1 MSVSARALSRGSSP
15 RAGSGI
21 ADAAHGRLD
30 AGLGQALAVL
40 DRHILHAAVGV
51 VDPTRAAERPA
62 GGKCLLQR
70 VGHKASLRR
79 AADPPGRAGPPA
91 GPTRPGGCVGRRR
104 RAPRTTKQHT
114 SKATPLITTTA

>member
-1 MSVSARALSRGSSP
+1 MTVSARALSRGSSP

-51 VDPTRAAERPA
+51 VDQTRAADRPA

-70 VGHKASLRR
+70 VEHKASLRR
-79 AADPPGRAGPPA
+79 AADPPARSEE
-91 GPTRPGGCVGRRR
+91 
-104 RAPRTTKQHT
+104 HT
-114 SKATPLITTTA
+114 SELQSPLRISYAVFCLTKKNHHPQTQIRTHE

>member
-1 MSVSARALSRGSSP
+1 MTVSARALSRGSSP

-51 VDPTRAAERPA
+51 VDQTRAAYRPA

-70 VGHKASLRR
+70 VEHKASLRR
-79 AADPPGRAGPPA
+79 AADPPARACPRAGARSEELTSEPQSIMLISYDEF
-91 GPTRPGGCVGRRR
+91 CLKKK
-104 RAPRTTKQHT
+104 TT
-114 SKATPLITTTA
+114 

>member
-1 MSVSARALSRGSSP
+1 MTVSARALSRGSSP

-40 DRHILHAAVGV
+40 DRHILHTAVGV
-51 VDPTRAAERPA
+51 VDQTRAADRPA

-70 VGHKASLRR
+70 VEKSEE
-79 AADPPGRAGPPA
+79 
-91 GPTRPGGCVGRRR
+91 
-104 RAPRTTKQHT
+104 HT
-114 SKATPLITTTA
+114 SELQSLMRISYAVFCLKKKQTQ

>member
-1 MSVSARALSRGSSP
+1 MTVSARALSRGSSP

-51 VDPTRAAERPA
+51 VDQTRAADRPA
-62 GGKCLLQR
+62 GGKRSEEHTSELQSLMRISYAVFCLKKKKNKNDKTL
-70 VGHKASLRR
+70 HKI
-79 AADPPGRAGPPA
+79 
-91 GPTRPGGCVGRRR
+91 
-104 RAPRTTKQHT
+104 TTKST
-114 SKATPLITTTA
+114 

>member
-1 MSVSARALSRGSSP
+1 MTVSARALSRGSSP

-51 VDPTRAAERPA
+51 VDQTRAADRPA

-70 VGHKASLRR
+70 VEHKASLRR
-79 AADPPGRAGPPA
+79 AADPPARACPRAGAA
-91 GPTRPGGCVGRRR
+91 GPGGWGGRRP
-104 RAPRTTKQHT
+104 RAPKARST
-114 SKATPLITTTA
+114 SPDRQTAD